1 MSASNILWFALSQN
15 DIVKSLSKFEINKQS
30 DLDAYIKMYKELKE
44 QNMPLDELNE
54 EFARS
59 KREGKEKGKYEKYDL

>member
-59 KREGKEKGKYEKYDL
+59 KREG